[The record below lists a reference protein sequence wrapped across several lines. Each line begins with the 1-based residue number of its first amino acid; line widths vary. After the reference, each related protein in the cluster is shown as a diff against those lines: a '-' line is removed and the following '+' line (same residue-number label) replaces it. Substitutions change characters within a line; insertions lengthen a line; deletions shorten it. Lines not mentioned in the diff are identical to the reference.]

1 MTRRNH
7 HEAAQGDTRTRL
19 LSESSAA
26 SNSSEGGKRRE
37 RERQM
42 QILLLTKQKLE
53 LALEFQRLQRLQRG
67 NVDNTTH
74 QMSTADVCAALPLA
88 CSSSLPILRE
98 LAPAVAPS
106 EHDSRRCE
114 RYESTPLD
122 SHSLS
127 PFDVISE
134 WTIFGEAPCLG
145 WDRLEEA
152 DDQCAAPT
160 CSSIDVNLYE
170 PFWNSTSPPKRGPL
184 LSSATKNSR
193 RLFESE
199 QGFDFFN
206 NKPASILHGPS
217 LPPAPMASTAATTLR
232 QDVLPSSFIDLRAEG
247 RTETT
252 LPSTRT
258 QIPPALIAVMKRKG
272 KHHLVQLLS
281 TE

>member
-1 MTRRNH
+1 MPCRNN
-7 HEAAQGDTRTRL
+7 HEEGDTRMRL

-53 LALEFQRLQRLQRG
+53 LALELQRLQRG

-74 QMSTADVCAALPLA
+74 QMSTAEACAAPPLA
-88 CSSSLPILRE
+88 RSSSLPILRE
-98 LAPAVAPS
+98 PAPAVAPS

-114 RYESTPLD
+114 RFASDPLVALHLRETSGALANLSPLD
-122 SHSLS
+122 
-127 PFDVISE
+127 VIAE
-134 WTIFGEAPCLG
+134 WTTFEEAPCLG

-170 PFWNSTSPPKRGPL
+170 SFWNSPSPPKRGPL

-199 QGFDFFN
+199 QGFDSFN
-206 NKPASILHGPS
+206 NKPASLLHGPS
-217 LPPAPMASTAATTLR
+217 MASTAATTPS
-232 QDVLPSSFIDLRAEG
+232 QDVLSSSFIDLRAED
-247 RTETT
+247 RAETT
-252 LPSTRT
+252 LASKRT